1 LTEQKQYT
9 CKIRQMEYITPVFII
24 HTLNHYIFSFFK
36 AKKEVEMKVLLII
49 HTFYATNNLKLT
61 VSLCYGYFAMLKTDH
76 LQPNKNY
83 GKKLQ

>member
-1 LTEQKQYT
+1 
-9 CKIRQMEYITPVFII
+9 
-24 HTLNHYIFSFFK
+24 
-36 AKKEVEMKVLLII
+36 MKVLLII